1 MIMRQ
6 LFKLFAILFMTSIST
21 TTEAKKNVEI
31 RLTGTIHENVE
42 MTVGTNGRK
51 EVICDLP
58 YIFEVPKEL
67 LPIRLKFRSDNYVYF
82 DITVPKKPFDSAGH
96 IYLMKVDETAM
107 EHRSQQMAPKNYSVP
122 ISTAKS
128 DLAEVRSSDVDK
140 NIPVTGDVQENTFAV
155 IIANENYQEEAAVE
169 YARNDGEAFKD
180 YCIKTLGI
188 PEKNIHMKINATLNN
203 FISEVDWMKQIS
215 SAFGQDSKFI
225 FYYAGHGIPDEATG
239 DAYLLPIDGKG
250 TSISSG
256 YSLRKLYKE
265 FSDFS
270 SESVAV
276 FMDACFSGSQRG
288 NGMMAS
294 ARGVAIKSRPEV
306 PLGNVFVLS
315 AAQGDETAYPY
326 KEKKH
331 GLFTY
336 YLLKKLQTTKGKVSL
351 DELSEFVKTSVARK
365 SLVEN
370 GKSQTPSVYVSVG
383 LQDKW
388 EKIKLK

>member
-1 MIMRQ
+1 MR
-6 LFKLFAILFMTSIST
+6 KLYILFIIAFWTFLST
-21 TTEAKKNVEI
+21 TAEAKNVQI

-51 EVICDLP
+51 EVICELP

-96 IYLMKVDETAM
+96 IYLMKIDETAM
-107 EHRSQQMAPKNYSVP
+107 QYRSQQMAPSNYAKP
-122 ISTAKS
+122 ATPAKS
-128 DLAEVRSSDVDK
+128 DLSEVRSSDVDK
-140 NIPVTGDVQENTFAV
+140 DIPVTSDVQENTFAV
-155 IIANENYQEEAAVE
+155 IIANEDYQEEAPVE
-169 YARNDGEAFKD
+169 YACNDGEAFKD
-180 YCIKTLGI
+180 YCIKTLGL
-188 PEKNIHMKINATLNN
+188 PEKNIHLKINATLNN

-215 SAFGQDSKFI
+215 GAFGQDARFI

-250 TSISSG
+250 TSVASG
-256 YSLRKLYKE
+256 YSLKRLYKE
-265 FSDFS
+265 FSEFA

-288 NGMMAS
+288 DGMMAS
-294 ARGVAIKSRPEV
+294 ARGVAIKSKSEV
-306 PLGNVFVLS
+306 PLGKVFVLS

-336 YLLKKLQTTKGKVSL
+336 YLLKKLQMTKGKTSL

-370 GKSQTPSVYVSVG
+370 GKSQTPSVYVSAG
-383 LQDKW
+383 LQDTWK
-388 EKIKLK
+388 KIKLK

>member
-1 MIMRQ
+1 MRG
-6 LFKLFAILFMTSIST
+6 LFKIFAILFLASISMT
-21 TTEAKKNVEI
+21 AKAKKNVEI

-42 MTVGTNGRK
+42 MTVGTSGRK
-51 EVICDLP
+51 EVRCDLP
-58 YIFEVPKEL
+58 YILEVPKEF
-67 LPIRLKFRSDNYVYF
+67 LPIRLKFRSDNYIYF

-107 EHRSQQMAPKNYSVP
+107 EHRLKQAAPITYNQQA
-122 ISTAKS
+122 TETKS
-128 DLAEVRSSDVDK
+128 DLAEVRNSDIDK
-140 NIPVTGDVQENTFAV
+140 NIPVTGNVQENTFAV
-155 IIANENYQEEAAVE
+155 IIANENYQEEAPVD
-169 YARNDGEAFKD
+169 YARNDGEAFKE

-188 PEKNIHMKINATLNN
+188 PEKNIHMKLNATLNN

-215 SAFGQDSKFI
+215 SAFGKDAKFI

-239 DAYLLPIDGKG
+239 DAYILPIDGKG
-250 TSISSG
+250 TSIASG

-265 FSDFS
+265 FSDFTA
-270 SESVAV
+270 ESVTV

-288 NGMMAS
+288 DGMMAS
-294 ARGVAIKSRPEV
+294 ARGVAIKSRPEI

-336 YLLKKLQTTKGKVSL
+336 FLLKKLQATKGKVSL
-351 DELSEFVKTSVARK
+351 DELSEFVKTSVTRK

-370 GKSQTPSVYVSVG
+370 GKSQTPSVYVSLG

-388 EKIKLK
+388 KDIKLK